1 MVAVG
6 SLETGALLG
15 KADVVTLADSCLGV
29 LGGVVD
35 HEVLEWVIDL
45 RGGKRVLVPNLNPWA
60 LFSSYEKRWGEVCS
74 MGQK

>member
-45 RGGKRVLVPNLNPWA
+45 RGGKRVLLPI
-60 LFSSYEKRWGEVCS
+60 
-74 MGQK
+74 